1 MVRRSSRRPAAL
13 MITVAPW
20 RVNRRVARTIR
31 AHRELTDCCVA
42 GKNCGV
48 TLRFPS
54 VADHVLFAVGG
65 TSLAR
70 TSLFVCPLLLQ
81 IDNGGL
87 IVHLLFITCVIY
99 CP

>member
-13 MITVAPW
+13 MITVAPL

-31 AHRELTDCCVA
+31 ARTTTDCCVA
-42 GKNCGV
+42 GKNCSV

-54 VADHVLFAVGG
+54 VADHVLFAVARS
-65 TSLAR
+65 SLAR

-99 CP
+99 YP